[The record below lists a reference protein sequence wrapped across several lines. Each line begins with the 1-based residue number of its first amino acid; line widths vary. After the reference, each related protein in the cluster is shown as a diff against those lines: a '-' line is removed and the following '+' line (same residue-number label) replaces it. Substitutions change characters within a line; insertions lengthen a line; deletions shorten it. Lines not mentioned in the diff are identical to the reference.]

1 MENNTK
7 QCDTSMY
14 KTLCVCSPEFEKIPI
29 NRRNLGIAGD
39 IAPYGVMRSKV

>member
-14 KTLCVCSPEFEKIPI
+14 KTLCVCSTEFEKIPI
-29 NRRNLGIAGD
+29 HRQELGMAGSVEL
-39 IAPYGVMRSKV
+39 IMN